1 MTHSPSNKCWF
12 SRLVVSLVL
21 AAGAV
26 TATPVY
32 AQRGDVYRESPS
44 VLSAFRNVVE
54 QAREWVVEIQCD
66 GRRVALGT
74 VVGADG
80 WILSKASELEG
91 DVVCRLRNGTQH
103 HAKIAGIHP
112 DYDLA
117 LLKIDA
123 ENLPACKWGDIESY
137 FPGQWVASAGMS
149 RDPLALGVVSV
160 APRPIPAQPG
170 VLGVRIEDADGGV
183 LIAEAMSNKAA
194 AKAGLRDGDLIIQ
207 FDGQRIANRQQL
219 VQAVQSRSPGTLV
232 RIKFRRDSEG
242 GKPEEAEVVARLGRP
257 DPAMQDRLGG
267 RLSER
272 ADGFPLALQHDSVLD
287 PAECGGPLLGLDG
300 KVLGLNIARSGR
312 VMSYAIPAKE
322 VLAVLPE
329 LQSGKFAP
337 PAPPTTVV
345 ATKEAGD

>member
-1 MTHSPSNKCWF
+1 MTQNPSTRGWIG
-12 SRLVVSLVL
+12 RLVLSLVL
-21 AAGAV
+21 AAGAI
-26 TATPVY
+26 TAAPAY

-44 VLSAFRNVVE
+44 VMSAFRNVVE
-54 QAREWVVEIQCD
+54 QAREWVVEVQCE

-80 WILSKASELEG
+80 WILTKASEIAG
-91 DVVCRLRNGTQH
+91 DVVCRLRDGTKH
-103 HAKIAGIHP
+103 HATVAGIHP
-112 DYDLA
+112 DFDLA

-123 ENLPACKWGDIESY
+123 QNLVACQWGQVETY
-137 FPGQWVASAGMS
+137 FPGQWVASAGMT

-194 AKAGLRDGDLIIQ
+194 AKAGLRDGDVITGL
-207 FDGQRIANRQQL
+207 DGETITSRQQL

-232 RIKFRRDSEG
+232 RIKFRRDN
-242 GKPEEAEVVARLGRP
+242 EENEVVARLGRP

-272 ADGFPLALQHDSVLD
+272 SDGFPLALQHDSVLD

>member
-1 MTHSPSNKCWF
+1 MTQNPSTRGWIG
-12 SRLVVSLVL
+12 RLTVSLVL
-21 AAGAV
+21 VAGAV
-26 TATPVY
+26 TVTPAY

-44 VLSAFRNVVE
+44 VMSAFRNVVE
-54 QAREWVVEIQCD
+54 QAREWVVEVQCE

-80 WILSKASELEG
+80 WILTKASEIAG
-91 DVVCRLRNGTQH
+91 DVVCRLRDGNKH
-103 HAKIAGIHP
+103 HATVAGIHP
-112 DYDLA
+112 EFDLA

-123 ENLPACKWGDIESY
+123 QNLAACQWGQVETY
-137 FPGQWVASAGMS
+137 FPGQWVASAGMT

-183 LIAEAMSNKAA
+183 LVAEAMSNKAA
-194 AKAGLRDGDLIIQ
+194 AKAGLRDGDVIIGL
-207 FDGQRIANRQQL
+207 DGQTITNRQQL
-219 VQAVQSRSPGTLV
+219 VQAVQTRSPGSLV
-232 RIKFRRDSEG
+232 RIKFRRDD
-242 GKPEEAEVVARLGRP
+242 EENEVVARLGRP

-272 ADGFPLALQHDSVLD
+272 SEGFPLALQHDSVLD